1 MCYAIINKMRGDKLF
16 VFLAVLL
23 ALNLVSAGVSFGNES
38 HEFGMNYAPGESL
51 SGWVNVSF
59 DDEDE
64 KSLVSAF
71 EGNVSIA
78 ELFSLNDIDCS
89 SSDQCSCFPLDCRP
103 GYSTLG
109 SSSESE
115 TYSLSLFGTRLF
127 GIKIEGNVS
136 QITSFGFNVST
147 DAGSSC
153 FKPLM
158 IDLLDDDEVEWVSEE
173 KGEEVCFI
181 ENPYGCFNE
190 ADVVDQV
197 VVTSAPFCEK
207 IVLPPMKYFRV
218 GTKLNG
224 TGDATF
230 HMTLNAEGVEG
241 TCRIPIIANGGA
253 KSCDIELDETLG
265 DYIEADVCLFADES
279 NTNLYNVSV
288 EDVDVCGYNEDN
300 GQIFHHDFEIYAR
313 PLKYKEVEDF
323 RFDSNI
329 FEVETNLS
337 GMVWDY
343 VDDKYNGDCDPE
355 CIIPIKIYS
364 GILQNLRIDDS
375 RLGYKANGLEQD
387 PIVDF
392 YSLDEISASISSEFM
407 KLVIDDA
414 EFSVPNEVGKHDLE
428 FRIGGAG
435 IDDEVNVKSVP
446 TIVRVFP
453 TRPALLVPTK
463 FVAVM
468 EGLVENESYQYIWDF
483 GDGSSSKISLE
494 NVMEYTYSAKDSYT
508 ITLNVTSEFGD
519 VSRSFPVSVVTP
531 YDAINDTIGKYKGD
545 LDKVESSLNL
555 IPSWIQDEILEIN
568 DIDSLRGAVDR
579 LEKKYKETLKDEDEE
594 LIKIMNDLVVLKIPN
609 DLRVGQSINKAAF
622 VQSKER
628 FDVNA
633 LGELGAGDVQES
645 EEKYYDSVNAWV
657 RQNVDITLESS
668 TYFLYYES
676 GSSEVL
682 VSHIKLVMTPTRD
695 VEEFF
700 MILEGN
706 PSDIVLM
713 DDYRE
718 KDLDFGYGLRFPELL
733 SGESKNVEFLI
744 PSVVEILNPP
754 VYVSPEY
761 RNLEFSFEA
770 GVCNN
775 NNICDANAGETYKN
789 CRADCKPWTLTLVFL
804 FVLVIVTLIIYIVL
818 QEWYKKGYERHLFK
832 NKNQL
837 FNLMAFM
844 RNAQNSGMKKG
855 DVFEKLRPFKWSKE
869 QLNYS
874 WNRLH
879 GKRTGMWEIP
889 IFRSFEKK
897 KIKKEMARRGVPGVV
912 GGLASRNIVSRPVGV
927 GVVKEKK
934 KGFFKGLFRKKDR
947 VRK

>member
-38 HEFGMNYAPGESL
+38 YEFGKNYAPGESL

-64 KSLVSAF
+64 RSLVSAF
-71 EGNVSIA
+71 GENVSIA
-78 ELFSLNDIDCS
+78 ELLSLNDIDCS

-190 ADVVDQV
+190 ADVVSQV

-230 HMTLNAEGVEG
+230 HMTLNAEGVGG
-241 TCRIPIIANGGA
+241 TCRITIIANGGA

-265 DYIEADVCLFADES
+265 DYIEADVCLYADES

-313 PLKYKEVEDF
+313 PLKYKGVEDF

-387 PIVDF
+387 PITDF
-392 YSLDEISASISSEFM
+392 YSLQENSASFNSGFI
-407 KLVIDDA
+407 KLQVDDA
-414 EFSVPNEVGKHDLE
+414 KLSVPSSVGKHDLN

-435 IDDEVNVKSVP
+435 IDSEINVKNVP
-446 TIVRVFP
+446 SIISLFP

-468 EGLVENESYQYIWDF
+468 EGLIANESYQYSWDF
-483 GDGSSSKISLE
+483 GDGTLPKVSID

-508 ITLNVTSEFGD
+508 ITLNVSSEFGD

-579 LEKKYKETLKDEDEE
+579 LEKKYKGTLIDEDEE
-594 LIKIMNDLVVLKIPN
+594 LIKIMNDLVILKIPN
-609 DLRVGQSINKAAF
+609 DLRIGQSVNQADF

-628 FDVNA
+628 LDLVT
-633 LGELGAGDVQES
+633 LGELGAGNVDEDEV
-645 EEKYYDSVNAWV
+645 KYYDPINAWI
-657 RQNVDITLESS
+657 RQNIDMTLESN
-668 TYFLYYES
+668 TYFLYYEG
-676 GSSEVL
+676 GSSDVL
-682 VSHIKLVMTPTRD
+682 VSHIKLVMTPRTD

-700 MILEGN
+700 IVLEGSS
-706 PSDIVLM
+706 SDIKLM
-713 DDYRE
+713 GDYRE
-718 KDLDFGYGLRFPELL
+718 KDLDFGYGLRFPELA
-733 SGESKNVEFLI
+733 SGEAKTVEFLI
-744 PSVVEILNPP
+744 PEIVEVVDPP
-754 VYVSPEY
+754 IYASPEF

-775 NNICDANAGETYKN
+775 NNVCEENAGETYKN
-789 CRADCKPWTLTLVFL
+789 CRADCKPWSLTLIFL
-804 FVLVIVTLIIYIVL
+804 FILIIITLVVYIVL
-818 QEWYKKGYERHLFK
+818 QEWYKRRYEGHLFK
-832 NKNQL
+832 NSNQL

-844 RNAQNSGMKKG
+844 SNAKNAGMTKSQIY
-855 DVFEKLRPFKWSKE
+855 EKLRPYKWRKE
-869 QLNYS
+869 QMDYV
-874 WNRLH
+874 WNKLQ

-897 KIKKEMARRGVPGVV
+897 KIKKEMDRRGV
-912 GGLASRNIVSRPVGV
+912 SNKIVSRPAGINP
-927 GVVKEKK
+927 VKEKK
-934 KGFFKGLFRKKDR
+934 KGWFSKFFKKKEK
-947 VRK
+947 VKK